1 MLKRCVA
8 MVCLLG
14 VLGLAPNAFAGDTA
28 IPDDWFFGGRE
39 RSTELKAIEGK
50 PAPAINIDTWIG
62 DEVNLAKNRGKVIIV
77 DFWATWCGPCMAA
90 IPKNV
95 ALVNKYKD
103 KGLVFVGVHDS
114 SSGWE
119 DAASVVSKNNINYPV
134 GKDKSS
140 AKGGLSVEQ
149 YQVQFWP
156 TYVAID
162 RKGIVR
168 AAGLLPHHVE
178 DVVKLLLAEEG
189 PSEAEVARSWGP
201 EVYMGGAK
209 RPESLRAM
217 EGKPMPRITGETWLG
232 TQPTSWQNQ
241 VVVVHFTAPQS
252 PVAQPQLEALVK
264 TQSAFTD
271 RGVIF
276 VTICDANATWD
287 SMTTLAKAA
296 KATMPV
302 VHDVRADGVKPIEP
316 AAAEPASKDAANA
329 AADPAAPQPALAKPA
344 APAEKPAFVLQ
355 PTGEHAKA
363 WGARFTPATFV
374 IDRAGIVRAAG
385 VKADKLQEVVESL
398 LSER

>member
-1 MLKRCVA
+1 MLKRHVA
-8 MVCLLG
+8 MLCVLG
-14 VLGLAPNAFAGDTA
+14 VVVGALGFAPRALAADTP

-39 RSTELKAIEGK
+39 RSPELKAIEGK
-50 PAPAINIDTWIG
+50 PAPAIAIDAWIG
-62 DEVNLAKNRGKVIIV
+62 DEVNIAKNRGKVIIV

-119 DAASVVSKNNINYPV
+119 DAASVVSKNGINYPV

-140 AKGGLSVEQ
+140 AKGGASVEK

-178 DVVKLLLAEEG
+178 DVVKLLIAEEG

-201 EVYMGGAK
+201 EIYLGGAK
-209 RPESLRAM
+209 RPDSLRAM
-217 EGKPMPRITGETWLG
+217 EGKPMPRLTGDTWLG
-232 TQPTSWQNQ
+232 TQPASWQDQ
-241 VVVVHFTAPQS
+241 VVVVHFTDPQN
-252 PVAQPQLEALVK
+252 PLAQPQLESLVK
-264 TQSAFTD
+264 TQSAFAD

-276 VTICDANATWD
+276 VTVCDANATWS
-287 SMTTLAKAA
+287 SMATLANAA
-296 KATMPV
+296 KLTTPV
-302 VHDVRADGVKPIEP
+302 LHDTRADGVKP
-316 AAAEPASKDAANA
+316 AEPAPPA
-329 AADPAAPQPALAKPA
+329 PAASDTAPAAQPALAKPPTPA
-344 APAEKPAFVLQ
+344 AEKPFELQ
-355 PTGEHAKA
+355 PTGQHAQA
-363 WGARFTPATFV
+363 WGVKFAPATFV
-374 IDRAGIVRAAG
+374 IDRAGAIRAAG
-385 VKADKLQEVVESL
+385 VKADKLQEVIESL
-398 LSER
+398 LAER